1 MVPVANTTVAAQGI
15 VKLTD
20 AFKNKAVISGLVNS
34 LSASVQ
40 DLETVS
46 YQVLLARN
54 IATATGDALT
64 QMALMV
70 NVPRNGRTDA
80 QLRAA
85 ATLQILVDGSHGRAE
100 DLLAAARAMF
110 GAVNYLEYRTAA
122 WLIEAAYVDPT
133 VIDVATAVSLLKQAS
148 PVGVHGVLHIG
159 TYHGAYNLNLG
170 SVHVTPSPTFGL
182 LNSVHG
188 MPGGSFY
195 SLLFSSRQVA

>member
-20 AFKNKAVISGLVNS
+20 AFRNKAVITGLVNG

-40 DLETVS
+40 DIETVA

-64 QMALMV
+64 QMAMLV
-70 NVPRNGRTDA
+70 NVPRNGRTDI

-85 ATLQILVDGSHGRAE
+85 ATLQILVDNSDGRAE
-100 DLLAAARAMF
+100 DIISAARLIF
-110 GAVNYLEYRTAA
+110 GTIGFSEYQTAA
-122 WLIEAAYVDPT
+122 WLIEAAYVNPAAT
-133 VIDVATAVSLLKQAS
+133 DVNTAVALLQQAS
-148 PVGVHGVLHIG
+148 PVGVRGVVHLG
-159 TYHGAYNLNLG
+159 TYNGPYNLNFRSVRVAPSG
-170 SVHVTPSPTFGL
+170 SDNF
-182 LNSVHG
+182 LNSVRG
-188 MPGGSFY
+188 FPGGSFY